1 MESILADYLRDVIA
15 VFRKHKD
22 WADGAMAQ
30 IDDAAYFRD
39 LGERNHSVAVVVKHV
54 AGNLRSRWRD
64 FLTTDGEKPDRN
76 RDGEFVLTP
85 ADTRPALTAA
95 WEEGFAILFASL
107 AALRPDDVG
116 RTVTIRG
123 EAHTVYQAVNRAL
136 AHVAYHVGQITYLCR
151 LLKEGEWKWLTIAPG
166 SSRSFNEQMQ
176 ARHGPFPK

>member
-39 LGERNHSVAVVVKHV
+39 LGERNHSVAVVVKHT

-116 RTVTIRG
+116 
-123 EAHTVYQAVNRAL
+123 
-136 AHVAYHVGQITYLCR
+136 
-151 LLKEGEWKWLTIAPG
+151 
-166 SSRSFNEQMQ
+166 
-176 ARHGPFPK
+176 